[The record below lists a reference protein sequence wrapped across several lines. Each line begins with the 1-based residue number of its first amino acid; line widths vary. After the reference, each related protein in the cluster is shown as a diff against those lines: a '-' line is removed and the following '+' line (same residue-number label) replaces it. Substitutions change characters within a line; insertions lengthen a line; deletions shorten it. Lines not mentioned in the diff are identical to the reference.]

1 MLLSRSCFI
10 SLELLQ
16 LLIRR
21 IFQHPFSIWCYRS
34 KSLIYMELCELN

>member
-16 LLIRR
+16 LRLRW
-21 IFQHPFSIWCYRS
+21 IFQHPFSIWCYQS
-34 KSLIYMELCELN
+34 ENLIYMELCELN